1 MDPASSSTGRDE
13 PPGRGRAPPG
23 RTAPLA
29 ALDLGTN
36 NCRLLVARPRD
47 GAFTV
52 IDSFSRAVRL
62 GERVEETGELCA
74 PAMDRALEALAICAD
89 KVRRNGVRRM
99 RAVATEAC
107 RRARNAR
114 PFLERVRS
122 ETGLRL
128 DIISAEEEA
137 RLAVAGCAP
146 LLDTEAD
153 QLLVIDIGGGSTE
166 LIWIDFA
173 GTPAHLRARLLMALA
188 PSRRGAL
195 DADARARAAGAH
207 IVDWVSAP
215 LGVATLHDR
224 FAHLINPML
233 RFKAMTECFEA
244 QLARFLPYARRAGP
258 APPKLQIIGAS
269 GTVTTIAG
277 AHLGLR
283 RYDRSIVDGM
293 WLPMAG
299 AMQVIETLVA
309 LDDDERERHPGI
321 GADRALLIVAGA
333 AILATVMKLWP
344 AERLRVADRGLREGL
359 LYGLIGESAGGGP
372 RPAEPGTAA

>member
-1 MDPASSSTGRDE
+1 MDHPATQSGRDDG
-13 PPGRGRAPPG
+13 PRRPRAPNG
-23 RTAPLA
+23 RTPPLA

-47 GAFTV
+47 GGFQV

-62 GERVEETGELCA
+62 GERVEETGELGQ
-74 PAMDRALEALAICAD
+74 PAMDRAVDALGVCAD
-89 KVRRNGVRRM
+89 KLRRHGVRRM

-114 PFLERVRS
+114 AFLDRVRA

-128 DIISAEEEA
+128 EIITAEEEA

-146 LLDTEAD
+146 LLDTDAD

-233 RFKAMTECFEA
+233 RYKAMTECFEA
-244 QLARFLPYARRAGP
+244 QLSRFLPYARRDGP

-299 AMQVIETLVA
+299 AMQVIDTLVA
-309 LDDDERERHPGI
+309 LDDDARERHPGI

-359 LYGLIGESAGGGP
+359 LYGLIGDSAGAAPVAAGG
-372 RPAEPGTAA
+372 AA